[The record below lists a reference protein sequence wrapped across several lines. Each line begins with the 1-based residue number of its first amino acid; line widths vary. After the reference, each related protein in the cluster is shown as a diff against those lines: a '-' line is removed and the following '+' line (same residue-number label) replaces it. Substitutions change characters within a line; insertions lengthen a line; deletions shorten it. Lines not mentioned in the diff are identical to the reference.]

1 MTKEAGWGSFCCR
14 AAMTL
19 VCTRTP
25 QCLVCSLMP
34 SPDKALCQRATA
46 AGCAMGTTS
55 VSTLPAWGLGRQG
68 LVQFMLRR
76 PEGGVPGW
84 AGHSQTHA
92 PAPSPSWRLYCS
104 RSFCGRQAGCGTS
117 LLPSVFRA
125 GRRGGARG
133 WPVPAELFSSLWPG
147 GALFL
152 TGCLGPQSSLAGSQ
166 GRGGVGVGWLS
177 HQRGC
182 VPCGLFCVHLF
193 SRSALMNADFH
204 NETVAYF

>member
-1 MTKEAGWGSFCCR
+1 
-14 AAMTL
+14 MTL

-46 AGCAMGTTS
+46 AVCAMGTTS
-55 VSTLPAWGLGRQG
+55 VSTLPACGLDRQG

-92 PAPSPSWRLYCS
+92 PAPSPSREALLLALILRAAGWLRNFSPPVCVP
-104 RSFCGRQAGCGTS
+104 GRKE
-117 LLPSVFRA
+117 R
-125 GRRGGARG
+125 GARG

-166 GRGGVGVGWLS
+166 GRGGGGGGWLS
-177 HQRGC
+177 HQPGC
-182 VPCGLFCVHLF
+182 VPCGLVCVHLF
-193 SRSALMNADFH
+193 SRSALMSADFH
-204 NETVAYF
+204 NETVKYF